1 MIEKYDYR
9 AEMKK
14 DIYNFLEDNEYL
26 IINISETKETTDFDA
41 LYDEVYEEILLSDE
55 VTGGFSEK
63 YYYSDS
69 EARKALENNNDLILL
84 AEFKNAIDLDN
95 EKPTYID
102 YIIRKTLASE
112 ILTQVLEEI
121 KTTD

>member
-69 EARKALENNNDLILL
+69 EAKKALENNNDLIAL

>member
-1 MIEKYDYR
+1 MVEKYDYR
-9 AEMKK
+9 KEMKK

-55 VTGGFSEK
+55 VTGGFSNK

-69 EARKALENNNDLILL
+69 EAREALKNNNDLILL
-84 AEFKNAIDLDN
+84 AEFVNAINLEN
-95 EKPTYID
+95 ETPTYID

-112 ILTQVLEEI
+112 ILTEVLEEI
-121 KTTD
+121 KKAT

>member
-9 AEMKK
+9 EAIKR
-14 DIYNFLEDNEYL
+14 DIYNYLENNEYL
-26 IINISETKETTDFDA
+26 IVNISETKETTDFDA

-121 KTTD
+121 KC